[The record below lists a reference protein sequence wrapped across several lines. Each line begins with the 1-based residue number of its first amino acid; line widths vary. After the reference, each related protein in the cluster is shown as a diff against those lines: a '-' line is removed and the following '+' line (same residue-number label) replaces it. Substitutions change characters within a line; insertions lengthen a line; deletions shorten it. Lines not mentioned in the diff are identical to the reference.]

1 MKIIKQ
7 NIQAINW
14 NNKIQ
19 KYIFQEAFKKLEKRF
34 QELVEKIIRNIQ
46 DQ

>member
-1 MKIIKQ
+1 MTIIKQ

-19 KYIFQEAFKKLEKRF
+19 KYIFQEAFKKLEKTFSRIGG
-34 QELVEKIIRNIQ
+34 KNN
-46 DQ
+46 